1 MGFPLKLSAADDLAT
16 PRWLVGTTAT
26 GARFSR
32 GDVIGRRLSIAVA
45 FALVV
50 ADRLTAANSFLDS
63 LPKRATSLLGV
74 SRQRAQ
80 RCQQNASR
88 RRAVIAAVS
97 RRHRCCALLRGRN
110 SPK

>member
-1 MGFPLKLSAADDLAT
+1 
-16 PRWLVGTTAT
+16 
-26 GARFSR
+26 
-32 GDVIGRRLSIAVA
+32 VIGRRLSIAVA

-80 RCQQNASR
+80 LCQLNVSR
-88 RRAVIAAVS
+88 QRALIAAVS
-97 RRHRCCALLRGRN
+97 
-110 SPK
+110 